1 MFEQVRVPDSRKGND
16 YIVTAEVN
24 KVDYD
29 DREGPY
35 FFVQSAESG
44 KGRRIKKANFNL
56 KEAYSINPAIYDYFR
71 DIFPTIPQLH
81 VFKNM
86 NAS

>member
-1 MFEQVRVPDSRKGND
+1 MKMFEQVRVPDSRKGND

-24 KVDYD
+24 KVNYD

-44 KGRRIKKANFNL
+44 KGRRIKKA
-56 KEAYSINPAIYDYFR
+56 D
-71 DIFPTIPQLH
+71 
-81 VFKNM
+81 FKRGKFYHHSEVM
-86 NAS
+86 VLS